1 MADPRTENETKLAN
15 FLTGVGKAV
24 IIGIILYQCWK
35 GFTL

>member
-1 MADPRTENETKLAN
+1 MADPRTENERKFAN
-15 FLTGVGKAV
+15 FLWGVCKAV